1 MKVNVQPLT
10 IGIIFLLAFAYLILL
25 SFPGNRRRFAPIA
38 ASSILF
44 LGATFAFVTSMY
56 VPTWRLQVLT
66 AMMPELFFNLLIA
79 AICLAQAGRLPSRH
93 RSPALA
99 VVVRRPRLQLVLS
112 SAPAV
117 LLISWLL
124 ALLFGFI
131 WPVPALESFAA
142 AGPAFL
148 VFRWL
153 LVLPQAFYTG
163 LTAWVFLKAS
173 GPDAP
178 APRLRIKNLSYSV
191 AVLAWFIWASSAA
204 VHGLVRVLLP
214 DGIRQT
220 VVGVQLTLELLWAV
234 TSVLA
239 FALGLTLR
247 YAPAINETV
256 VRGSY
261 SSLLRLRERFES
273 TKWHSV
279 KGAKVR
285 GLHKATFHA
294 LEAGHVLGLPS
305 ENVQKA
311 ITTVEL
317 TALLQSS
324 SKGAEDLTN
333 KKARELLAQQEAFAD
348 EEELASKIGWST
360 SWDDVDGDQ
369 ERMNSATFD
378 EALEAALVLTDP
390 TETKGTENP
399 PGNSFDKSSWFHL
412 AVVTSLDAHLIKSER
427 AEVAVTD
434 VLSYRRTLHAYQTAT
449 SALHSRTVEV
459 DG

>member
-66 AMMPELFFNLLIA
+66 SMMPELFFNLLIA

-99 VVVRRPRLQLVLS
+99 VVARRPRLQLVLS
-112 SAPAV
+112 SAPAL

-131 WPVPALESFAA
+131 WPVPALESFAP

-148 VFRWL
+148 AFRWL

-163 LTAWVFLKAS
+163 LAAWVFLKAS

-220 VVGVQLTLELLWAV
+220 VVGVQLTLELLWAG

-261 SSLLRLRERFES
+261 SSLLRIRERFES
-273 TKWHSV
+273 IKWHSV

-285 GLHKATFHA
+285 GLHKATFRA
-294 LEAGHVLGLPS
+294 SEAGRILGLPID
-305 ENVQKA
+305 NLQKA
-311 ITTVEL
+311 VTTVEL

-333 KKARELLAQQEAFAD
+333 EKARELLAQQKAFVD
-348 EEELASKIGWST
+348 EELASKIGWPI
-360 SWDDVDGDQ
+360 SWGDGVDGDQ
-369 ERMNSATFD
+369 ERMNSATFN

-399 PGNSFDKSSWFHL
+399 PGNNFKKSSWFHL
-412 AVVTSLDAHLIKSER
+412 AVVTSLDARLIKSER
-427 AEVAVTD
+427 AEATVTD

>member
-1 MKVNVQPLT
+1 MKINAQPLI
-10 IGIIFLLAFAYLILL
+10 IGIIFLFAFAYLILL

-66 AMMPELFFNLLIA
+66 SMMPELFFNLLIA
-79 AICLAQAGRLPSRH
+79 AICLAQAGRLPSRN

-99 VVVRRPRLQLVLS
+99 VVVRHPRLQLILA
-112 SAPAV
+112 SAPVV

-131 WPVPALESFAA
+131 WPVPALESFAP

-163 LTAWVFLKAS
+163 LAALMFLKAS

-178 APRLRIKNLSYSV
+178 ARRLRIKNLSYSV

-214 DGIRQT
+214 DGIRQA
-220 VVGVQLTLELLWAV
+220 VVGIQLTLELLWAG

-261 SSLLRLRERFES
+261 SSLLRLREYFES
-273 TKWHSV
+273 IKWHSV

-285 GLHKATFHA
+285 GLHKATFQA
-294 LEAGHVLGLPS
+294 LEAGRILGLPS
-305 ENVQKA
+305 ENLQKA
-311 ITTVEL
+311 VTTVEL
-317 TALLQSS
+317 TALLRNSC
-324 SKGAEDLTN
+324 KGAEGLTN
-333 KKARELLAQQEAFAD
+333 EKARELLAQQKVFA
-348 EEELASKIGWST
+348 EEELASKISWPT
-360 SWDDVDGDQ
+360 NWDDFDGDQ
-369 ERMNSATFD
+369 EHMASGTFNDALKAAHALTSTEEVESA
-378 EALEAALVLTDP
+378 AS
-390 TETKGTENP
+390 
-399 PGNSFDKSSWFHL
+399 SFDGSSWYYL
-412 AVVTSLDAHLIKSER
+412 AAVATVDAGLIER
-427 AEVAVTD
+427 EKTEDTVTD
-434 VLSYRRTLHAYQTAT
+434 AFTYRRTLNAYQMAKGT
-449 SALHSRTVEV
+449 LHSRIAEG
-459 DG
+459 DK